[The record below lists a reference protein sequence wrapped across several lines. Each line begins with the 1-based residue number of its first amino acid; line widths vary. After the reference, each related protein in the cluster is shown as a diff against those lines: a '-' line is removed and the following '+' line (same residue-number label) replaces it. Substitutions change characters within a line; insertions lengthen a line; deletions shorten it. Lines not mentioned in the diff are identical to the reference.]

1 MARRSRV
8 SRAALLCCVAL
19 ATLVGLTIYKAAA
32 SSAFV
37 GLRSRTLGSIS
48 RQAEGKGKAAPAPA
62 PESGGALVKI
72 DEANVKATGSVLA
85 GLAGLLVGG
94 LWVGAGLFA
103 AASYAGRKDDDVGKA
118 IKGVS
123 QTALEALNFTANMD
137 SKYKVT
143 DNLGKSVS
151 SAVEKNVKSE
161 DKATLDSAVN
171 TVSGSVADLDKEVGI
186 KATLGSIVLT
196 ATDLSAQAVE
206 KLLDFNEKN
215 KVTDKLAEQ
224 ASNLAS
230 KAKDATKKE

>member
-8 SRAALLCCVAL
+8 SRAASVCCLAL
-19 ATLVGLTIYKAAA
+19 AALVGLTIYKASVSA
-32 SSAFV
+32 AFV
-37 GLRSRTLGSIS
+37 GLSNTALRGSVG
-48 RQAEGKGKAAPAPA
+48 RQAEA
-62 PESGGALVKI
+62 GGAPPKKESAGPLVKI
-72 DEANVKATGSVLA
+72 DEANVKATGNVLA

-94 LWVGAGLFA
+94 LWLGVGLFA
-103 AASYAGRKDDDVGKA
+103 VASYAGRKEDDVGKA
-118 IKGVS
+118 IRGVS

-230 KAKDATKKE
+230 KAKDASKKA